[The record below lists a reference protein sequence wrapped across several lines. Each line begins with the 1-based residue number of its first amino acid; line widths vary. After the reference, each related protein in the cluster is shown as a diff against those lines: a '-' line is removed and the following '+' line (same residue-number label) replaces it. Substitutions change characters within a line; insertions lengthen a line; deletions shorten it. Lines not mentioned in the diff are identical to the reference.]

1 MDRYRETFR
10 EEAGDILNELET
22 ALLELEVSPG
32 DGEAVGRV
40 FRALHTLKGS
50 GAMSG
55 FDDVAVF
62 THEVETVFELVRCG
76 QLPVTKELI
85 NLTLCARDRIRVL
98 IEAGGEVDDARTREV
113 IRAFRKYLPAGEA
126 TPGDAGGNPS
136 SLPENVTY
144 RIRFRPPADIF
155 LRGINPLALLKELAQ
170 LGECRI
176 TTHTEAVPALE
187 ELDPER
193 CHLWWDIVLTTS
205 RGMDAIRDV
214 FIFVEDDSELR
225 IEAAVAKPGD
235 VRSGPDR
242 SLAEPPGEDGEMKET
257 TAEQARLSSDAV
269 SSVRVRSEK
278 LDSLVDLI
286 GELVTVQARLS
297 QAASK
302 REDPELDTISEE
314 VERLTWELRE
324 QVLHIRMLPI
334 GTTFSRLGRLVRDL
348 KEELGKNVVLTTE
361 GAETELDKTVLDRL
375 SDPLVHL
382 IRNCIDHGIELP
394 DARQAAGKQPKGR
407 VHLAARHSGA
417 HVQIEVSDDGAGID
431 PELVRNRAISMG
443 LVGTDAELSEKEI
456 YGLLFHSGFST
467 AASVSSVSGRGVGM
481 DVVKRAV
488 EELRGG
494 IDISSRRGKGT
505 VFTLKLPLTLAIIDG
520 LLVRIGTGFF
530 IFPLSAVEECIE
542 LHQRDSEKAHGRNLI
557 NVRGDILPYIK
568 LRERFAVTG
577 QAPEIE
583 KIVLTEADGQRVGFL
598 VDEVVGEH
606 QTVIKALG
614 RMYRDVRG
622 LSGATVLGDGN
633 IALILDLPQ
642 LVKNEES
649 LACQGWK

>member
-1 MDRYRETFR
+1 MERYRETFR
-10 EEAGDILNELET
+10 EEAADILNELET
-22 ALLELEVSPG
+22 ALLELEASPG
-32 DGEAVGRV
+32 DGRAVGRV
-40 FRALHTLKGS
+40 FRALHTIKGS

-55 FDDVAVF
+55 FETVADF

-76 QLPVTKELI
+76 KLPVTKELI
-85 NLTLCARDRIRVL
+85 DLTLCARDRIRLL
-98 IEAGGEVDDARTREV
+98 IEAGDEIDDFRTRELIQV
-113 IRAFRKYLPAGEA
+113 FRRYHPEGDIPREYDGER
-126 TPGDAGGNPS
+126 S
-136 SLPENVTY
+136 SLPENTTY
-144 RIRFRPPADIF
+144 LIHFRPPADIF
-155 LRGINPLALLKELAQ
+155 LRGINPLALLKELTQ

-176 TTHTEAVPALE
+176 TTRTEAVPPLE
-187 ELDPER
+187 ELDPEA
-193 CHLWWDIVLTTS
+193 CHLLWEIVLRTS
-205 RGMDAIRDV
+205 LGVDAIRDV
-214 FIFVEDDSELR
+214 FIFVEDGSELR
-225 IEAAVAKPGD
+225 IEAAV
-235 VRSGPDR
+235 
-242 SLAEPPGEDGEMKET
+242 EEPGEARHVAELPGKNGGMKDKA
-257 TAEQARLSSDAV
+257 AEQERLAGDAG

-302 REDPELDTISEE
+302 RRDPELDAISEE

-324 QVLHIRMLPI
+324 QVLRVRMMPI
-334 GTTFSRLGRLVRDL
+334 GTTFSRFARLVRDL
-348 KEELGKNVVLTTE
+348 RAELGKDVVLTTE
-361 GAETELDKTVLDRL
+361 GAETELDKTVIDRV

-394 DARQAAGKQPKGR
+394 GARQSAGKAARGR

-417 HVQIEVSDDGAGID
+417 HVEIEVSDDGAGID
-431 PELVRNRAISMG
+431 LDLARDRAVSMG
-443 LVGTDAELSEKEI
+443 LVGSASELSEKEI
-456 YGLLFHSGFST
+456 YGFLFHSGFST
-467 AASVSSVSGRGVGM
+467 AASVSSVSGRGVGL

-494 IDISSRRGKGT
+494 IDVSSRRGKGT
-505 VFTLKLPLTLAIIDG
+505 TFTLKLPLTLAIIDG

-530 IFPLSAVEECIE
+530 IFPLAAVEECIE
-542 LHQRDSEKAHGRNLI
+542 LHQKDAGKAHGRNLI
-557 NVRGDILPYIK
+557 SVRGDILPYIN
-568 LRERFAVTG
+568 LRERFDVTG

-583 KIVLTEADGQRVGFL
+583 KIVLTEADGQRVGFM

-614 RMYRDVRG
+614 RMYRDVKG

-642 LVKNEES
+642 LLKNEES